1 MKPILRISFS
11 NSSGRRLFKAGA
23 VAAILVAAVLIPP
36 ATTAAADAGP
46 APFDGDV
53 FHATDG
59 AVLPIRSWL
68 PQGKPKA
75 VVLALHGFGDYSAAF
90 KTPAALWAAGGVAT
104 YAYDQRGFGGSPH
117 TFHWSGTDTMVGDVR
132 SMVADL
138 RSLYPATPLYL
149 AGESMGGAI
158 AIVATTAPNPVDVDG
173 VILVSPAI
181 WEHNL
186 LGSIERSAL
195 WATNLTWPGLWLKPP
210 RGLHITPSDNI
221 EMLRALARDSLIQ
234 QGARVDTTAGLMDLM
249 DRAGDNVR
257 NIHIPTLVLFGAHD
271 EILPHAGIEAFLA
284 RLPTENV
291 RVAIYPQGYHMLLR
305 DLHGETVSIDALTW
319 MLDRKAVLPSG
330 DECQGISATAPV
342 CRKRASGVSSESA
355 LR

>member
-1 MKPILRISFS
+1 LAPPC
-11 NSSGRRLFKAGA
+11 
-23 VAAILVAAVLIPP
+23 AAAAV
-36 ATTAAADAGP
+36 DAGP
-46 APFDGDV
+46 APFNGDM
-53 FHATDG
+53 FHAADG

-90 KTPAALWAAGGVAT
+90 KMPAALWAAGGVAT

-117 TFHWSGTDTMVGDVR
+117 TFHWSGTDRMIADVKA
-132 SMVADL
+132 MTTAL
-138 RSLYPATPLYL
+138 RRLYPETPLYL
-149 AGESMGGAI
+149 VGESMGGAV
-158 AIVATTAPNPVDVDG
+158 AIVATAQANPADVDG

-181 WEHNL
+181 WEHDL
-186 LGSIERSAL
+186 LGAIERSAL
-195 WATNLTWPGLWLKPP
+195 WATNLTWPGLWLTPP

-249 DRAGDNVR
+249 DQAGDDVR

-271 EILPHAGIEAFLA
+271 EILPKAGIEGFLA
-284 RLPTENV
+284 RLPTRNV

-305 DLHGETVSIDALTW
+305 DLHGGTVSTDALTW

-330 DECQGISATAPV
+330 DECQGMSAAAPV
-342 CRKRASGVSSESA
+342 CRKRAGGVSSESA